1 VLPLTIKNIDT
12 SICHKG
18 MKEQLEGINKPEDPL
33 DELLLQCDEQLLSID
48 RIQSSCIDIPGIIVH
63 RASNPCNFHF
73 RLVDG
78 AHRLCLRKYLL
89 ALLHKELMELEKF
102 PAEFL
107 SDPINGKEINEMI
120 DKKKLEIEHYSTG
133 MFFLMDEGTFLSML
147 TSDDPNLAWAKSK
160 EDMMSEITVEVQ
172 MDWNEWMTRVMKN
185 VKQWSE
191 KSGGKESETKRL
203 PHEEL

>member
-1 VLPLTIKNIDT
+1 
-12 SICHKG
+12 
-18 MKEQLEGINKPEDPL
+18 
-33 DELLLQCDEQLLSID
+33 
-48 RIQSSCIDIPGIIVH
+48 
-63 RASNPCNFHF
+63 
-73 RLVDG
+73 
-78 AHRLCLRKYLL
+78 
-89 ALLHKELMELEKF
+89 MELEKF

-191 KSGGKESETKRL
+191 KSGGKES
-203 PHEEL
+203 